1 MAFRD
6 PLCGLNRRDVNVSG
20 TVRKVRMD
28 VMVAT
33 PRLLLAEPDVA
44 TIHTL
49 SLNEL
54 STRALSRRVEH
65 VRDDP
70 RIPLCVK
77 LEGAVLR
84 TGTTAELAIAR
95 IEHRQADRPGPARVQ
110 WRYRQRIR
118 SHHDGR

>member
-1 MAFRD
+1 MLTLAGD
-6 PLCGLNRRDVNVSG
+6 
-20 TVRKVRMD
+20 VRKFRMD
-28 VMVAT
+28 VMVAN

-84 TGTTAELAIAR
+84 TGTTAELAIALVR
-95 IEHRQADRPGPARVQ
+95 HRPWMLFPLLAWMFLGT
-110 WRYRQRIR
+110 
-118 SHHDGR
+118 